1 MTGYSHRLLSFW
13 QGNVESNLRILRINN
28 FFWGWAMTRNCRS
41 CAYMYWI
48 LVVSLVR
55 TSLSQGLGRGLKAC
69 CRAFGCVASII
80 HSFIHPSIHHCCCD
94 YQSISVI
101 VIMMMIISIIV
112 QIMNISICNSYLFVI
127 YRYFHSYYS
136 LVIKRGKRKSRMYRW
151 FSFKHQHFFRG
162 FPQVLS

>member
-1 MTGYSHRLLSFW
+1 MNGNCWVNRLMTGYSHRLLSFW

-80 HSFIHPSIHHCCCD
+80 HSFIHPSIHPSLLLWLSVYQCYCHHDDD
-94 YQSISVI
+94 YQYHCSNHEHFNLQFLFIRYIS
-101 VIMMMIISIIV
+101 
-112 QIMNISICNSYLFVI
+112 L
-127 YRYFHSYYS
+127 
-136 LVIKRGKRKSRMYRW
+136 
-151 FSFKHQHFFRG
+151 FSFIL
-162 FPQVLS
+162 LSGNQTWQKKITHVQMIFL